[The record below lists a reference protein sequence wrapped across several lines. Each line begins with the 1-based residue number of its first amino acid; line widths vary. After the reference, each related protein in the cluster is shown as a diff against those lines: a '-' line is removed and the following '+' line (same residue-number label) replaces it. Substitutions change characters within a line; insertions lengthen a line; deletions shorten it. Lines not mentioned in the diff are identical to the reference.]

1 MIIIFIYFQFIR
13 SFIILNIIKEKT
25 IKPINIININKL
37 IFSLNI
43 YYKDIIIFIISLY
56 EINKIC
62 RNIVNVSPIINI
74 YYKYRLIIIINHLV
88 KR

>member
-56 EINKIC
+56 EINKILK
-62 RNIVNVSPIINI
+62 N
-74 YYKYRLIIIINHLV
+74 YKEKEKELF
-88 KR
+88 

>member
-43 YYKDIIIFIISLY
+43 YYKDFIIFIISLY
-56 EINKIC
+56 EINKILK
-62 RNIVNVSPIINI
+62 N
-74 YYKYRLIIIINHLV
+74 YKEKEKELF
-88 KR
+88 